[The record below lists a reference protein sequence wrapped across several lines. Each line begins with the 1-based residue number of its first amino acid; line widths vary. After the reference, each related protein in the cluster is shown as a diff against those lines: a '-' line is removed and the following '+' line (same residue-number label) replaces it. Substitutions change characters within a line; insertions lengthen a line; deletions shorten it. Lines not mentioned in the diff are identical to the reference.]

1 MGYNRLIPRPA
12 AIGLIYIFLTLLA
25 YIFVYQTAI
34 LPGIWSD
41 VFLNAAIF
49 LPAIVAAI
57 YAVLVYLSFDPQDPP
72 RQVWLY
78 FAMGLIFWA
87 IAEVVWFVLWLQ
99 TNEVPT
105 PSWADV
111 FWLLGIAPLVIAFLL
126 QFRIV
131 YHTNQAT
138 ETRWILSILA
148 AMLVASVLG
157 TVLLHQT
164 TEDQAMTWGQTFLE
178 VFYAVDDAAMM
189 IAALTLARLFG
200 RGMWGRA
207 WWGLLAFVISD
218 ALYSYV
224 TISGL
229 YAYSVDEG
237 NLLSLVVDTIYS
249 LAYLLMAFSCWSQW
263 LLMRH
268 GPTLEP
274 PAPELTG

>member
-1 MGYNRLIPRPA
+1 MGYTRLIPRPA
-12 AIGLIYIFLTLLA
+12 AIGVIYIFLTLVA

-49 LPAIVAAI
+49 IPAIVAAV

-78 FAMGLIFWA
+78 FATGLILWA
-87 IAEVVWFVLWLQ
+87 LAEVVWFVHWLYVY
-99 TNEVPT
+99 EVPT

-111 FWLLGIAPLVIAFLL
+111 FWLLGMVPFAIAFLL
-126 QFRIV
+126 QYRII
-131 YHTNQAT
+131 YHTDRST
-138 ETRWILSILA
+138 ETRWMLVILG
-148 AMLVASVLG
+148 AMLVVSVFG

-164 TEDQAMTWGQTFLE
+164 TKDRSMTWGQTFLE
-178 VFYAVDDAAMM
+178 VLYAVDDAWMM
-189 IAALTLARLFG
+189 IAALGLARLFG

-207 WWGLLAFVISD
+207 WWGLLAFVVSD

-224 TISGL
+224 SLSGL

-237 NLLSLVVDTIYS
+237 NLLSLVVDTIYC
-249 LAYLLMAFSCWSQW
+249 LAYLLMALSCWSQW
-263 LLMRH
+263 LLMRY

-274 PAPELTG
+274 PAPELIM